1 MLTALTIARKEVAQ
15 RLRDKSFLIVG
26 ILSPLVLAFIFNLV
40 LGDIVRPDPSLTFDF
55 GVVDEDGA
63 ELGGAFGQMLAAAE
77 ADGLVTVTRYDTE
90 AAATAAVD
98 ADEVAAAFILP
109 DGLSAA
115 VLVMNQDATIRV
127 VGNVDSSIG
136 RAVAEAM
143 AGRFAEIVRTA
154 SLSVQ
159 AALAAGAIT
168 PDQIGAAVAAATAA
182 EPVLAAA
189 TVEVRS
195 RQLASA
201 TFFVAGLGIFFIFF
215 IVGLS
220 VTSLLEERTHGTLA
234 RLLAAPIRPASI
246 VAGKTLASIGLGV
259 LAMAI
264 LAIASTIL
272 MGAEWGNP
280 AIAALVILAAVIAA
294 AGIMIFVGGLART
307 AEQAQNLQTVVGLT
321 LAMLGGTFVPIT
333 TSEGFLASVRYVTP
347 NAWYMRGLGDA
358 SGGAY
363 GGAFQAIG
371 ILLLFGI
378 VFGGVGLLLVRRV
391 VKP

>member
-15 RLRDKSFLIVG
+15 RIRDKSFFIVG

-40 LGDIVRPDPSLTFDF
+40 LGDVVRPSASPTFAL
-55 GVVDEDGA
+55 GLVDEDDA
-63 ELGGAFGQMLAAAE
+63 ELGEAFREMLAAAE
-77 ADGLVTVTRYDTE
+77 ASGFATVTHFDTE
-90 AAATAAVD
+90 AAATDAVND
-98 ADEVAAAFILP
+98 GDVAAAFILP
-109 DGLSAA
+109 EGMSAA
-115 VLVMNQDATIRV
+115 VLVLNQEATIRII
-127 VGNVDSSIG
+127 GNVDRGIG

-168 PDQIGAAVAAATAA
+168 PDQIGRAIADAAAQAPVITA
-182 EPVLAAA
+182 EI
-189 TVEVRS
+189 VEVRS

-201 TFFVAGLGIFFIFF
+201 TFFVAGLSMFFIFF

-246 VAGKTLASIGLGV
+246 VVGKTIASIGLGI
-259 LAMAI
+259 LGMAV

-280 AIAALVILAAVIAA
+280 LIAALVIVAAVIAA
-294 AGIMIFVGGLART
+294 AGIMTFVGGLART
-307 AEQAQNLQTVVGLT
+307 GEQAQNLQTVVGLT

-333 TSEGFLASVRYVTP
+333 TNEGFLASVRYITP
-347 NAWYMRGLGDA
+347 NAWFMRGLGEV

-363 GGAFQAIG
+363 GEAFQAIG
-371 ILLLFGI
+371 VLLLFGV
-378 VFGGVGLLLVRRV
+378 VFGGAGLFLVRRL

>member
-15 RLRDKSFLIVG
+15 RIRDRSFLIVG

-40 LGDIVRPDPSLTFDF
+40 LGDVVRPSATPTFAL
-55 GVVDEDGA
+55 GVVDEDDA
-63 ELGGAFGQMLAAAE
+63 ELGAAFGDMLAAAE
-77 ADGLVTVTRYDTE
+77 ANGFATVTRFDTE
-90 AAATAAVD
+90 AAATEAVNAGD
-98 ADEVAAAFILP
+98 VAAAFVLP
-109 DGLSAA
+109 EGMSAA
-115 VLVMNQDATIRV
+115 VLVLNQEATIRI
-127 VGNVDSSIG
+127 VGNVDSGIG
-136 RAVAEAM
+136 RAVAEAI
-143 AGRFAEIVRTA
+143 AGRFAEVVRTA

-168 PDQIGAAVAAATAA
+168 PDQIGTAVAEAAAQ
-182 EPVLAAA
+182 EPVMTAE
-189 TVEVRS
+189 VIEVRS

-201 TFFVAGLGIFFIFF
+201 TFFVAGLGMFFIFF

-234 RLLAAPIRPASI
+234 RLLAAPIQPASI
-246 VAGKTLASIGLGV
+246 VVGKTVATIGLGILGMTV
-259 LAMAI
+259 

-280 AIAALVILAAVIAA
+280 LIAALVIVAAVIAA
-294 AGIMIFVGGLART
+294 AGIMTFVGGLART

-333 TSEGFLASVRYVTP
+333 TNEGFLANVRYITP
-347 NAWYMRGLGDA
+347 NAWYMRGLGEA

-371 ILLLFGI
+371 VLLLFGV
-378 VFGGVGLLLVRRV
+378 VFGGAGLLLVRRL

>member
-15 RLRDKSFLIVG
+15 RIRDKSFFIVG

-40 LGDIVRPDPSLTFDF
+40 LGDVVRPSASPTFAL
-55 GVVDEDGA
+55 GLVDEDDA
-63 ELGGAFGQMLAAAE
+63 ELGEAFREMLAAAE
-77 ADGLVTVTRYDTE
+77 ASGFATVTHFDTE
-90 AAATAAVD
+90 AAATDAVND
-98 ADEVAAAFILP
+98 GDVAAAFILP
-109 DGLSAA
+109 EGMSAA
-115 VLVMNQDATIRV
+115 VLVLNQEATIRII
-127 VGNVDSSIG
+127 GNVDRGIG

-168 PDQIGAAVAAATAA
+168 PDQIGRAIADAAAQA
-182 EPVLAAA
+182 PVM
-189 TVEVRS
+189 TVEIVEVRS

-201 TFFVAGLGIFFIFF
+201 TFFVAGLSMFFIFF

-246 VAGKTLASIGLGV
+246 VVGKTIASIGLGI
-259 LAMAI
+259 LGMAV

-280 AIAALVILAAVIAA
+280 LIAALVIVAAVIAA
-294 AGIMIFVGGLART
+294 AGIMTFVGGLART
-307 AEQAQNLQTVVGLT
+307 GEQAQNLQTVVGLT

-333 TSEGFLASVRYVTP
+333 TNEGFLASVRYITP
-347 NAWYMRGLGDA
+347 NAWFMRGLGEV

-363 GGAFQAIG
+363 GEAFQAIG
-371 ILLLFGI
+371 VLLLFGV
-378 VFGGVGLLLVRRV
+378 VFGGAGLFLVRRL